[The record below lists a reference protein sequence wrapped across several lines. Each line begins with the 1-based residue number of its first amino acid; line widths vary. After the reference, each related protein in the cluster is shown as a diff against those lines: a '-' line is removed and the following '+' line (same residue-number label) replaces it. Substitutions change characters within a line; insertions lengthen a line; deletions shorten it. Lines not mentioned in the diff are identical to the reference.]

1 MHPLGAGRSPTDEL
15 GRKRRMT
22 QFILRLRFVAMW
34 KVFFERSFDKRKDTS
49 VFIIGKIFDVN
60 KWMIYFYL
68 DTLL

>member
-1 MHPLGAGRSPTDEL
+1 MIQKKYTWKGNVIVAT
-15 GRKRRMT
+15 KRL
-22 QFILRLRFVAMW
+22 ILCFVAMW